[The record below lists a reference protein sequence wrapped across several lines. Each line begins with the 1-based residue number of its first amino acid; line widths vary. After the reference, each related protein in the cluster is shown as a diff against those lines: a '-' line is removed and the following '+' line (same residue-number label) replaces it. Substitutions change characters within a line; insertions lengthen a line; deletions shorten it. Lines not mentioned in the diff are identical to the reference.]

1 MVSPFVRQIMRP
13 GHSEYNKLKR
23 TELKEKTAVGA
34 KVKKESGGQKVEF
47 QNIEK

>member
-1 MVSPFVRQIMRP
+1 MRP

-34 KVKKESGGQKVEF
+34 KVKKERGSEGRISEHRK
-47 QNIEK
+47 IRS